1 MRLSVCFCLLLMLAA
16 CGGGFVEQ
24 AATQLE
30 PVPAGQ
36 FQNPLRISVPDGS
49 YAESC
54 PDPSVIRGQSP
65 GDEYWY
71 LYCTSERFKD
81 HAPVHLLPISRSKDL
96 VNWTYVG
103 DVFDSMPSWM
113 ASDGG
118 LWAPDIQYF
127 NGKYYLYYSAWN
139 TRAGGSAIYVATS
152 DTPTGP
158 WTAYTLPVVE
168 PSLSECCRGG
178 YRWTID
184 SYIVQDGER
193 RYIFFGSFNG
203 GLSARVLS
211 PDGLSSSKA
220 TEVQISLPDRYEAS
234 YVTKR
239 DGYYYLFVSAGDCC
253 LGALSGYQVFA
264 GRSLSPL
271 GPYLDKDG
279 DSLLNV
285 RIGGT
290 PVLTTNGNRWVGP
303 GHNAVITDA
312 AGQDWMIYHAIDV
325 DKPYFKG
332 SWTRRP
338 VLMDPIDWVDGWP
351 RVRGGAGPSHSLQPA
366 PTTDPTAPNQRTV
379 SVRGPEIP
387 GEMRADLSD
396 EFTGSALSAQW
407 TWLRRPDASSYDIRD
422 GAFRFASQTG
432 SLYVDRYDGS
442 VLLQPQPA
450 GEYMVEVKVRTD
462 VPLTGRHNFV
472 QSGIVVFKDDNN
484 YVKLVNVAINSTRQI
499 EFGKQAGTKPPG
511 SSQYGST
518 YVTSPKDET
527 YLRIVKRINAAGEEL
542 YTAYSSRD
550 GKEWERGG
558 TWTHTLGPAAR
569 IGLVSM
575 GGAGFNA
582 YFEYVRVFE
591 LSK

>member
-1 MRLSVCFCLLLMLAA
+1 
-16 CGGGFVEQ
+16 
-24 AATQLE
+24 
-30 PVPAGQ
+30 
-36 FQNPLRISVPDGS
+36 
-49 YAESC
+49 
-54 PDPSVIRGQSP
+54 
-65 GDEYWY
+65 
-71 LYCTSERFKD
+71 
-81 HAPVHLLPISRSKDL
+81 
-96 VNWTYVG
+96 
-103 DVFDSMPSWM
+103 
-113 ASDGG
+113 
-118 LWAPDIQYF
+118 
-127 NGKYYLYYSAWN
+127 
-139 TRAGGSAIYVATS
+139 
-152 DTPTGP
+152 
-158 WTAYTLPVVE
+158 
-168 PSLSECCRGG
+168 
-178 YRWTID
+178 
-184 SYIVQDGER
+184 
-193 RYIFFGSFNG
+193 
-203 GLSARVLS
+203 
-211 PDGLSSSKA
+211 
-220 TEVQISLPDRYEAS
+220 
-234 YVTKR
+234 
-239 DGYYYLFVSAGDCC
+239 
-253 LGALSGYQVFA
+253 
-264 GRSLSPL
+264 
-271 GPYLDKDG
+271 
-279 DSLLNV
+279 
-285 RIGGT
+285 
-290 PVLTTNGNRWVGP
+290 
-303 GHNAVITDA
+303 
-312 AGQDWMIYHAIDV
+312 
-325 DKPYFKG
+325 
-332 SWTRRP
+332 
-338 VLMDPIDWVDGWP
+338 MDPIDWVDGWP

>member
-1 MRLSVCFCLLLMLAA
+1 MLAA
-16 CGGGFVEQ
+16 CGGGLVEQ

-54 PDPSVIRGQSP
+54 PDPSVIRGQSA

-96 VNWTYVG
+96 VNWTYMG
-103 DVFDSMPSWM
+103 DVFESMPPWM

-158 WTAYTLPVVE
+158 WTAYPSPVVE

-211 PDGLSSSKA
+211 PDGLSSSKE

-253 LGALSGYQVFA
+253 MGALSGYQVFA

-279 DSLLNV
+279 DSLLDV
-285 RIGGT
+285 RVGGT

-303 GHNAVITDA
+303 GHNAVLTDA

-325 DKPYFKG
+325 DKPYFAG

-366 PTTDPTAPNQRTV
+366 PTTDPGAPNQRTV
-379 SVRGPEIP
+379 SVRGPEVP
-387 GEMRADLSD
+387 GEMRANLSD

-407 TWLRRPDASSYDIRD
+407 TWLRRPDASSYDIRE
-422 GAFRFASQTG
+422 GVFRFASQTG

-442 VLLQPQPA
+442 VLLQPEPA

-484 YVKLVNVAINSTRQI
+484 YVKLVNVAINNTRQI

-511 SSQYGST
+511 SSRYGST

-527 YLRIVKRINAAGEEL
+527 YLRIVKRMNAAGEEL

-575 GGAGFNA
+575 GGTGFNA
-582 YFEYVRVFE
+582 YFDYVRVFE